1 MILRFEHGARDSLRT
16 MHPGYF
22 AMVMATSALSVAAY
36 CHDVPILP
44 AALLVLNTVV
54 VLVLAA
60 AYVCRACVYSEDF
73 RLDIFN
79 HSRGMGFF
87 TLVAGLA
94 TYGTQIC
101 LQTDARWLGVGLLG
115 LSAVLW
121 LVINYGVLAALT
133 TRADKPTLEHGLNG
147 AWLLVVVAMQS
158 LVVLA
163 TMLMAHGAFPQA
175 RHELAFLALAMWLA
189 GGVLYVWIMALIV
202 LRYAFTRMEP
212 EAFTSPYWIN
222 MGAVAISTLAG
233 AELVKHASLSALLAE
248 MLPFLKGGVVLFWA
262 IASWWIPLLLVL
274 GFWRH
279 VMKDIALSYDTLHW
293 GGVFPL
299 AMYSICTFHVA
310 RIFQL
315 PFASAVSQLFM
326 GLATVAWATVFIGL
340 VDSFVL
346 RD

>member
-44 AALLVLNTVV
+44 AALLVLNTVF

-60 AYVCRACVYSEDF
+60 AYVCRACAYSDDF

-101 LQTDARWLGVGLLG
+101 LQTDARWLAVGLLG

-233 AELVKHASLSALLAE
+233 AELVEHASLSALLAE